1 MFKQGK
7 VLSIFPL
14 FWGHGVQG
22 CMESPRPDLRRGC
35 YGMFFLFTSLLN
47 SSRSDAFKIIKLKQ
61 ISADS
66 FPVHDSVK
74 SPLSHKSE
82 STPLGVIRSTHL
94 SNICKAN
101 TNNQHAAKWSISL
114 AKRRL
119 FLTDAARPLNQ
130 IVASIGMKCD
140 LVARLGKQSRLLRPH
155 TPTPL
160 LLPSFFLFFSSLSL
174 SETLSKQFNHHG
186 SWGSAAAALRAVSS
200 SNHLVPQLQR
210 KEARQLLGWP
220 LWKSAFYPFLLK
232 ASSLTGSLFFL
243 PPNPSQTSS
252 DSFPAWRKAGSVADA
267 VNFCLA
273 GDHTA
278 LALPRV
284 TLNNIKTP
292 VTELMKIKWE
302 GSGDVEAFGCEG
314 GGKHAPS
321 KRVLMWRF
329 GSHLLSCGAFMMLGL
344 SVNGEQG
351 GGAANCKHWREQA
364 RLCFCLSIIALMIIS
379 FSVSQ

>member
-160 LLPSFFLFFSSLSL
+160 LLPSFFFFSSLSL
-174 SETLSKQFNHHG
+174 WNSFQ
-186 SWGSAAAALRAVSS
+186 AV
-200 SNHLVPQLQR
+200 
-210 KEARQLLGWP
+210 
-220 LWKSAFYPFLLK
+220 
-232 ASSLTGSLFFL
+232 
-243 PPNPSQTSS
+243 
-252 DSFPAWRKAGSVADA
+252 
-267 VNFCLA
+267 
-273 GDHTA
+273 
-278 LALPRV
+278 
-284 TLNNIKTP
+284 
-292 VTELMKIKWE
+292 
-302 GSGDVEAFGCEG
+302 
-314 GGKHAPS
+314 
-321 KRVLMWRF
+321 
-329 GSHLLSCGAFMMLGL
+329 
-344 SVNGEQG
+344 
-351 GGAANCKHWREQA
+351 
-364 RLCFCLSIIALMIIS
+364 
-379 FSVSQ
+379 